1 MTPPPQFLGELLR
14 DVGEVQNP
22 QHAVSSVAHGS
33 CKADGMSISL
43 HLIAMTLELPGRKE
57 VEISMERLMAAAESA
72 APVTAPHPKSK
83 AGSGAT
89 TALHQLRCQA
99 QKQGI
104 TLTTS
109 ARC

>member
-1 MTPPPQFLGELLR
+1 
-14 DVGEVQNP
+14 
-22 QHAVSSVAHGS
+22 
-33 CKADGMSISL
+33 MSISPY
-43 HLIAMTLELPGRKE
+43 LIAMTLELPERKE
-57 VEISMERLMAAAESA
+57 VEICMERLMAAAESA

-83 AGSGAT
+83 AGGRAT

-109 ARC
+109 PR